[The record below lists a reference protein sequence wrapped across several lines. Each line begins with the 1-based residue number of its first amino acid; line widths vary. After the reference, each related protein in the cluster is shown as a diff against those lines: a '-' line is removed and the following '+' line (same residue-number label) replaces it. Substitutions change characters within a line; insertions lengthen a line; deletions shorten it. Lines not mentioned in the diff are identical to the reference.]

1 MLWADGYFPKNAG
14 QNNEQSK
21 WKIGQTVSVNIGSED
36 SFQIPYVG
44 AQCIEQEKGMF
55 LALFREFRDIFAWSY
70 KDLRGLDPGII
81 KHSIP
86 LEEGAKPV
94 RKRKRL
100 VNPNLDAVIRKG
112 LDKMLEANV
121 IFPVRYSKCQSSSG
135 SEKEWRHPALCRL

>member
-1 MLWADGYFPKNAG
+1 M
-14 QNNEQSK
+14 
-21 WKIGQTVSVNIGSED
+21 
-36 SFQIPYVG
+36 
-44 AQCIEQEKGMF
+44 
-55 LALFREFRDIFAWSY
+55 
-70 KDLRGLDPGII
+70 RGLDPGII

-121 IFPVRYSKCQSSSG
+121 IFPVRYSKWVANLVPVQKKNGVHYGWEGVDRAQVFLPELVNSG
-135 SEKEWRHPALCRL
+135 IRSYRRRTNIWAIETILLIIFIDRHLLADYA